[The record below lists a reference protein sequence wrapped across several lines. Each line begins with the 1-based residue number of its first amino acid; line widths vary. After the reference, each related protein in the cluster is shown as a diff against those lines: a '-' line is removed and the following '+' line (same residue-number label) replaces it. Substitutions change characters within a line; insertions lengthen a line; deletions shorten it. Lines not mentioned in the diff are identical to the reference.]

1 MKRLILAI
9 MGLAALSQLLLFG
22 CGNRLLTVNVDVLSF
37 MDSTVVRQT
46 YGVSPIIPAHGAIPV
61 VFQTPPQDVN
71 LTEGLADITDIQ
83 SVTLHLGS
91 EFANQTGSADVEL
104 QIFISDVETD
114 PYTTTPYVQ
123 EEIHLE
129 PATTDTINVNVV
141 GDDRLGNLLLG
152 EALRVGIR
160 TTFDSS
166 GSADNV
172 TGVENL
178 VRFTATVVAK
188 RHMP

>member
-1 MKRLILAI
+1 
-9 MGLAALSQLLLFG
+9 MGLAALSQFLMFG
-22 CGNRLLTVNVDVLSF
+22 CGNRLLTVNVDILSF

-46 YGVSPIIPAHGAIPV
+46 YGVSPIIPAHGPIPV
-61 VFQTPPQDVN
+61 IFESAPQDVN

-91 EFANQTGSADVEL
+91 EFANQTGSADVDL
-104 QIFISDVETD
+104 QVFISDVETD
-114 PYTTTPYVQ
+114 PYSTPPYVQ
-123 EEIHLE
+123 EQIHLE
-129 PATTDTINVNVV
+129 PAATDTVNVNVV
-141 GDDRLGNLLLG
+141 GDERLGNLLLG
-152 EALRVGIR
+152 EAIRVGIR

-166 GSADNV
+166 LSTQNV
-172 TGVENL
+172 TGIENL

>member
-1 MKRLILAI
+1 M
-9 MGLAALSQLLLFG
+9 FG

-46 YGVSPIIPAHGAIPV
+46 YGVSPIIPAHGPLPV
-61 VFQTPPQDVN
+61 IFESEPQDVN

-83 SVTLHLGS
+83 SVALHVGS
-91 EFANQTGSADVEL
+91 EFANQTGTAVVDLEV
-104 QIFISDVETD
+104 FISDTETD
-114 PYTTTPYVQ
+114 PYTTPPYVQ

-129 PATTDTINVNVV
+129 PATTDTVNVNVV
-141 GDDRLGNLLLG
+141 GDERLGNLLLG
-152 EALRVGIR
+152 EAIRVGIR

-166 GSADNV
+166 QSTANV

-178 VRFTATVVAK
+178 VRFTATVMAK